1 MRKSHTCCIDTEIF
15 NLIIIDNLPQIMPY
29 SDEIRGAQNMKP
41 QGMLLDMEVCVL
53 VGRTHPRLGRVGH
66 DKSGNYLKRP
76 IYSSSKSQD
85 TD

>member
-1 MRKSHTCCIDTEIF
+1 MRKSHTCSTDTEIF
-15 NLIIIDNLPQIMPY
+15 NLIIINNLPQIMPY

-41 QGMLLDMEVCVL
+41 QGMVLGMKVCVL
-53 VGRTHPRLGRVGH
+53 VGRTHPRLGQVGH